1 MCLLGAAIT
10 ESILQDYGYQGL
22 LSRLSNPCWFQ
33 ALGCVMGMDWHSS
46 GITTSVMGALKKA
59 IQPRAEEWG
68 LYVCGGRGRHSRQ
81 TPDELYRMAEKTGLD
96 GDELARSSRL
106 TAKVDNAAIQDGF
119 QLYLHSFL
127 VTREGQWAVIQQ
139 GMNTVTRQARRY
151 HWLSAEVRSFVEEP
165 HTGVCGQYQGPMLNL
180 THRQAAPA
188 RDAMLNLAKEASVD
202 LLTDAYTHLSMPSD
216 HQVRSSD
223 VNLKRLGAALAVA
236 HEVRPDDFA
245 SLLLLPGVGPRT
257 LQALAL
263 VSEVIHGTPSRF
275 DDPARFS
282 FAHGGKDGHP
292 FPVPLTVY
300 DHTITEMQAIVEK
313 ARIGHT
319 EKSLSLKKLH
329 GMTRALEENFIPNNR
344 FDDLV
349 RHEREQSHRYGGRT
363 VKGPAKPPPDLQL
376 SLF

>member
-1 MCLLGAAIT
+1 
-10 ESILQDYGYQGL
+10 
-22 LSRLSNPCWFQ
+22 
-33 ALGCVMGMDWHSS
+33 
-46 GITTSVMGALKKA
+46 
-59 IQPRAEEWG
+59 
-68 LYVCGGRGRHSRQ
+68 
-81 TPDELYRMAEKTGLD
+81 
-96 GDELARSSRL
+96 
-106 TAKVDNAAIQDGF
+106 
-119 QLYLHSFL
+119 
-127 VTREGQWAVIQQ
+127 
-139 GMNTVTRQARRY
+139 
-151 HWLSAEVRSFVEEP
+151 
-165 HTGVCGQYQGPMLNL
+165 
-180 THRQAAPA
+180 
-188 RDAMLNLAKEASVD
+188 MLNLAKEASVD